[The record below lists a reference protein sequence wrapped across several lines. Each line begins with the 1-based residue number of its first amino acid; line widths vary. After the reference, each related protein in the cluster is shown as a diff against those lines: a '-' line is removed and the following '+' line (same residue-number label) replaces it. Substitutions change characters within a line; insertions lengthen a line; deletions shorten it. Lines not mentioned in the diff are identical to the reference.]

1 MKVTVQFMGPLK
13 DYAGEQTVDFDL
25 PDQALYG
32 ALLDEIERRFGARF
46 PEKLWDRK
54 AGGFQAGILAM
65 GRGRDLDDPETLLM
79 DGEEIK
85 VLPLFGGG

>member
-1 MKVTVQFMGPLK
+1 MGPLK
-13 DYAGEQTVDFDL
+13 DYAGEQTVEFDL
-25 PDQALYG
+25 PDRAAYG
-32 ALLDEIERRFGARF
+32 ALLDAIEGRFGERF

-54 AGGFQAGILAM
+54 AGGFQAGILVM
-65 GRGRDLDDPETLLM
+65 GTGRDLDDPETLLL